1 MLRRIQ
7 WYRQQDIS
15 RRIGYLQLPSAPI
28 NLFVLAFVTKLLD
41 RFDSLIMGGVQIRD
55 FYACLIEDPFMR
67 VHEMK
72 EAMHSKTALEKLFKR
87 RIYAAPAPISK

>member
-1 MLRRIQ
+1 M
-7 WYRQQDIS
+7 
-15 RRIGYLQLPSAPI
+15 PSAPVDI
-28 NLFVLAFVTKLLD
+28 LFLAFVPQLLD
-41 RFDSLIMGGVQIRD
+41 RFDRLVMGGVQIRD